1 MRLHVKFQF
10 IIKIL
15 AIVISSFLHSQ
26 NGILNVGFDI
36 DDTVLFSRDVFLNL
50 PEDKRNPTDW
60 GWINSHDKDYSLL
73 MTPTVDLIH
82 FFHKNGHNIFFITA
96 RSKPKGK
103 NLAIFLTDKL
113 LFPVEVNKN
122 LFFSPRETIKGARYT
137 TKQRIMKRLRLDL
150 FYGDADTD
158 MIAALK
164 AGVHPIRVVR
174 HKTSIVSYGSNYFGN
189 TIDEISLKNPFSM
202 EDLNIFYSSNVG
214 IFGES
219 IYPIFWK
226 GPTE

>member
-1 MRLHVKFQF
+1 MRPSMKFRF
-10 IIKIL
+10 IFRVI
-15 AIVISSFLHSQ
+15 AIVYSSFIFAQ

-50 PEDKRNPTDW
+50 PEDKRNPVDW
-60 GWINSHDKDYSLL
+60 GWINSNDKNYSLL

-103 NLAIFLTDKL
+103 NLANFLTDKL
-113 LFPVEVNKN
+113 MFPVEVNKN
-122 LFFSPRETIKGARYT
+122 LFFSPRETIKGTRYT
-137 TKQRIMKRLRLDL
+137 TKQRTMKRLRLDL

-164 AGVHPIRVVR
+164 AGVHPVRVVR
-174 HKTSIVSYGSNYFGN
+174 HKASIVSYGSNYFGN
-189 TIDEISLKNPFSM
+189 TIDKISPKNPFTLK
-202 EDLNIFYSSNVG
+202 DLNIFYSSNVG

-219 IYPIFWK
+219 IYPIFWE
-226 GPTE
+226 GPPE

>member
-1 MRLHVKFQF
+1 MRTSLKIQF
-10 IIKIL
+10 IFKVLVIIYSSIL
-15 AIVISSFLHSQ
+15 FGQ

-50 PEDKRNPTDW
+50 PKDKRDPIDW
-60 GWINSHDKDYSLL
+60 GWVNSQDEKYSLL

-103 NLAIFLTDKL
+103 TLANFLSDKL
-113 LFPVEVNKN
+113 TFPVEVDEN
-122 LFFSPRETIKGARYT
+122 LFFSPRETINGTRYT
-137 TKQRIMKRLRLDL
+137 TKQRIMKRLNLDL

-164 AGVHPIRVVR
+164 AGVHPVRVVR

-189 TIDEISLKNPFSM
+189 TIDKVSPKNPFSLK
-202 EDLNIFYSSNVG
+202 DLNIFYSSNVG

-219 IYPIFWK
+219 IYPIFWE
-226 GPTE
+226 GPQE

>member
-1 MRLHVKFQF
+1 MRLSMKFRF
-10 IIKIL
+10 IFKVI
-15 AIVISSFLHSQ
+15 AIVYSSFLFAQ

-60 GWINSHDKDYSLL
+60 GWINSHDEDYSLL
-73 MTPTVDLIH
+73 MAPTVDLIH

-96 RSKPKGK
+96 RPKPKGQ
-103 NLAIFLTDKL
+103 NLASFLSDKL
-113 LFPVEVNKN
+113 MFPVKVNKN
-122 LFFSPRETIKGARYT
+122 LFFSPRETINGKRYT

-164 AGVHPIRVVR
+164 AGVHPVRVVR

-189 TIDEISLKNPFSM
+189 TIDKASPKNPFSM

-219 IYPIFWK
+219 IYPIFWE
-226 GPTE
+226 GPEE

>member
-1 MRLHVKFQF
+1 MILFMEFRF
-10 IIKIL
+10 IFKLI
-15 AIVISSFLHSQ
+15 AIVYCNLLFAQ

-50 PEDKRNPTDW
+50 PENKRNPTDW
-60 GWINSHDKDYSLL
+60 GWINSHDEDYSLL
-73 MTPTVDLIH
+73 MTPTIDLIH

-103 NLAIFLTDKL
+103 NLANFLTDKL
-113 LFPVEVNKN
+113 MFPVEVNKN
-122 LFFSPRETIKGARYT
+122 LFFSPRETIKGTRYT
-137 TKQRIMKRLRLDL
+137 TKQRTMKRLRLDL

-164 AGVHPIRVVR
+164 AGVHPVRVVR
-174 HKTSIVSYGSNYFGN
+174 HKASIVSYGSNYFGN
-189 TIDEISLKNPFSM
+189 TIDKISPKNPFTLK
-202 EDLNIFYSSNVG
+202 DLNIFYSSNVG

-219 IYPIFWK
+219 IYPIFWE
-226 GPTE
+226 GPPE

>member
-1 MRLHVKFQF
+1 MRLSMKFRF
-10 IIKIL
+10 IFKVI
-15 AIVISSFLHSQ
+15 AIVYFSFLFAQ

-60 GWINSHDKDYSLL
+60 GWINSHDDDYSQL

-103 NLAIFLTDKL
+103 NLANFLTDKL
-113 LFPVEVNKN
+113 MFPVEVNKN
-122 LFFSPRETIKGARYT
+122 LFFSPRETIKGTRYT

-158 MIAALK
+158 MIAALSWGSSSSSCS
-164 AGVHPIRVVR
+164 AQSIHRLIR
-174 HKTSIVSYGSNYFGN
+174 
-189 TIDEISLKNPFSM
+189 LQ
-202 EDLNIFYSSNVG
+202 L
-214 IFGES
+214 
-219 IYPIFWK
+219 FWK
-226 GPTE
+226 YN

>member
-1 MRLHVKFQF
+1 MRSFMKFRF
-10 IIKIL
+10 IFRVI
-15 AIVISSFLHSQ
+15 AIVYSSFIFSQ

-73 MTPTVDLIH
+73 MAPTIDLIH

-103 NLAIFLTDKL
+103 NLANFLTDKL
-113 LFPVEVNKN
+113 MFPVEVNKN
-122 LFFSPRETIKGARYT
+122 LFFSPKETIKGTRYT
-137 TKQRIMKRLRLDL
+137 TKQRTMKRLRLDI

-164 AGVHPIRVVR
+164 AGVHPVRVVR
-174 HKTSIVSYGSNYFGN
+174 HKASIVSYGPNYFGN
-189 TIDEISLKNPFSM
+189 TIDKISPKNPFSLK
-202 EDLNIFYSSNVG
+202 DLNIFYSSNVG

-219 IYPIFWK
+219 IYPIFWE
-226 GPTE
+226 GPPE

>member
-1 MRLHVKFQF
+1 MRPSMKFRF
-10 IIKIL
+10 IFRVI
-15 AIVISSFLHSQ
+15 AIVYSSFIFSQ

-73 MTPTVDLIH
+73 MTPTIDLIH

-103 NLAIFLTDKL
+103 NLANFLTDKL
-113 LFPVEVNKN
+113 MFHVEVNKN
-122 LFFSPRETIKGARYT
+122 LFFSPKETIKGTRYT
-137 TKQRIMKRLRLDL
+137 TKQRTMKRLRLDI

-164 AGVHPIRVVR
+164 AGVHPVRVVR
-174 HKTSIVSYGSNYFGN
+174 HKASIVSYGPNYFGN
-189 TIDEISLKNPFSM
+189 TIDKISPKNPFSLK
-202 EDLNIFYSSNVG
+202 DLNIFYSSNVG

-219 IYPIFWK
+219 IYPIFWE
-226 GPTE
+226 GPPE

>member
-1 MRLHVKFQF
+1 MKFRF
-10 IIKIL
+10 IFRVI
-15 AIVISSFLHSQ
+15 AIVYSSFIFAQ

-60 GWINSHDKDYSLL
+60 GWINSHDEDYSQL

-82 FFHKNGHNIFFITA
+82 FFHENGHNIFFITA

-103 NLAIFLTDKL
+103 NLANFLTDKL
-113 LFPVEVNKN
+113 MFPVEVNKN
-122 LFFSPRETIKGARYT
+122 LFFSPRETIKGMRYT

-164 AGVHPIRVVR
+164 AGVHPVRVVR
-174 HKTSIVSYGSNYFGN
+174 HKASIVSYGPNYFGN
-189 TIDEISLKNPFSM
+189 TIDKISPKNPFSM

-219 IYPIFWK
+219 IYPIFWE
-226 GPTE
+226 GPQK

>member
-1 MRLHVKFQF
+1 MKFRF
-10 IIKIL
+10 IFRVI
-15 AIVISSFLHSQ
+15 AIVYSSFIFSQ

-73 MTPTVDLIH
+73 MTPTIDLIH

-103 NLAIFLTDKL
+103 NLANFLTDKL
-113 LFPVEVNKN
+113 MFPVEVNKN
-122 LFFSPRETIKGARYT
+122 LFFSPREPIKGTRYT
-137 TKQRIMKRLRLDL
+137 TKQRTMKRLRLDI

-164 AGVHPIRVVR
+164 AGVHPVRVVR
-174 HKTSIVSYGSNYFGN
+174 HKASIVSYGSNYFGN
-189 TIDEISLKNPFSM
+189 TIDKISPKNPFTLK
-202 EDLNIFYSSNVG
+202 DLNIFYSSNVG

-219 IYPIFWK
+219 IYPIFWE
-226 GPTE
+226 GPPE

>member
-1 MRLHVKFQF
+1 MRLSMKFRF
-10 IIKIL
+10 IFKV
-15 AIVISSFLHSQ
+15 IVIVYSSFLFAQ

-60 GWINSHDKDYSLL
+60 GWINSHDDDYSQLI
-73 MTPTVDLIH
+73 TPTVDLIH
-82 FFHKNGHNIFFITA
+82 FFQNNGHNIFFITA

-103 NLAIFLTDKL
+103 NLANFLTDKL
-113 LFPVEVNKN
+113 MFPVEVNKN
-122 LFFSPRETIKGARYT
+122 LFFSPRETIKGTRYT

-164 AGVHPIRVVR
+164 AGVHPVRVVR
-174 HKTSIVSYGSNYFGN
+174 HKASIISYGPNYFGN
-189 TIDEISLKNPFSM
+189 TIDKISPKNPFSM
-202 EDLNIFYSSNVG
+202 EDLNIFYSSSVG

-219 IYPIFWK
+219 IYPILWE
-226 GPTE
+226 GPQK

>member
-1 MRLHVKFQF
+1 MKFRFIFRVIAIVYSSF
-10 IIKIL
+10 II
-15 AIVISSFLHSQ
+15 AQ

-73 MTPTVDLIH
+73 MTPTIDLIH
-82 FFHKNGHNIFFITA
+82 FFHNNGHNIFFITA

-103 NLAIFLTDKL
+103 NLANFLTDKL
-113 LFPVEVNKN
+113 MFPVEVNKN
-122 LFFSPRETIKGARYT
+122 LFFSPKETIKGTRYT
-137 TKQRIMKRLRLDL
+137 TKQRTMKRLRLDI

-164 AGVHPIRVVR
+164 AGVHPVRVVR
-174 HKTSIVSYGSNYFGN
+174 HKASIVSYGPNYFGN
-189 TIDEISLKNPFSM
+189 TIDKISPKNPFSLK
-202 EDLNIFYSSNVG
+202 DLNIFYSSNVG

-219 IYPIFWK
+219 IYPIFWE
-226 GPTE
+226 GPPE

>member
-1 MRLHVKFQF
+1 MRSFMKFRF
-10 IIKIL
+10 IFRVI
-15 AIVISSFLHSQ
+15 AIVYSSFIFSQ

-73 MTPTVDLIH
+73 MTPTIDLIH
-82 FFHKNGHNIFFITA
+82 FFHNNGHNIFFITA

-103 NLAIFLTDKL
+103 NLANFLTDKL
-113 LFPVEVNKN
+113 MFPVEVNKN
-122 LFFSPRETIKGARYT
+122 LFFSPKETIKGTRYT
-137 TKQRIMKRLRLDL
+137 TKQRTMKRLRLDI

-164 AGVHPIRVVR
+164 AGVHPVRVVR
-174 HKTSIVSYGSNYFGN
+174 HKASIVSYGPNYFGN
-189 TIDEISLKNPFSM
+189 TIDKISPKNPFSLK
-202 EDLNIFYSSNVG
+202 DLNIFYSSNVG

-219 IYPIFWK
+219 IYPIFWE
-226 GPTE
+226 GPPE